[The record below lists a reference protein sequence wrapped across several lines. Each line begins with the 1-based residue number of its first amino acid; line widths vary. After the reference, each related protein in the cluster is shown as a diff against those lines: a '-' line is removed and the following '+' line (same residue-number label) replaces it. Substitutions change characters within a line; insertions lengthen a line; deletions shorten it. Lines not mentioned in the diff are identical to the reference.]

1 MEMKVLYAVI
11 IWLSCINIIG
21 FVMAGMDK
29 SWAIRGQ
36 WRLAEKWFFR
46 MTALGGGFGI
56 FLGCL
61 AFRHKVR
68 NRAFMVGIPVVFLIE
83 AGIGVLLYR
92 VFIVG

>member
-11 IWLSCINIIG
+11 ILLSCINIIG

-29 SWAIRGQ
+29 IWAIRGQ

-61 AFRHKVR
+61 VFRHKVR

-92 VFIVG
+92 VFIMG